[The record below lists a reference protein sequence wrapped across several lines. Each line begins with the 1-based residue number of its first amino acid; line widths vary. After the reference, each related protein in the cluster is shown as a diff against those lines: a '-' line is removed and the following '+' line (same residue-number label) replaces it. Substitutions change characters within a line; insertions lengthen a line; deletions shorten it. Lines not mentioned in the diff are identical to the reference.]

1 MKTYL
6 ESITERD
13 DVVNS
18 YGDLLLHD
26 FRGNIEEKKKRL
38 KKTYKHLRVR
48 KKLLN
53 EQFIRP

>member
-26 FRGNIEEKKKRL
+26 FRGNIEEKK
-38 KKTYKHLRVR
+38 
-48 KKLLN
+48 
-53 EQFIRP
+53 I